1 MGWRCRLSWQAYLSV
16 SSDST
21 IYDGTIAACGLAQ
34 GLNFLASVAPCILRG
49 ITLKGIDSVT
59 RPIADRVE
67 AWERFATILTADDF
81 ADISTVI
88 GLDQVIQTAGQ
99 LLEGKVRGRVVVD
112 ASKS

>member
-1 MGWRCRLSWQAYLSV
+1 
-16 SSDST
+16 
-21 IYDGTIAACGLAQ
+21 
-34 GLNFLASVAPCILRG
+34 
-49 ITLKGIDSVT
+49 
-59 RPIADRVE
+59 
-67 AWERFATILTADDF
+67 LTADDF